1 MAKKITRRQALLG
14 ASSALLV
21 QAACST
27 TTIRR
32 GESTE
37 VFAHGIASGDPD
49 PTSVVLWTR
58 VSGFTRSV
66 DVAWTIATDAN
77 LRNVVG
83 SGQVETNSGRDFTVK
98 AIASNLEPGRS
109 YYYRFSVDGAMSPT
123 GRTKTVPVG
132 HIDKLV
138 IAVASCSNYPFGY
151 FNAYDDIANNADID
165 LVAHLG
171 DYIYEYDENG
181 YGADAGRRLN
191 RIHEPR
197 HETVT
202 LSDYRTRHAQYKADA
217 GSRAMHARHPLI
229 AIWDDHE
236 SANNPWM
243 GGAQNHQP
251 EEGSWRARRLAS
263 LTAYYEWMPIRPPAQ
278 GVPMQ
283 NYWRHYKYGD
293 LVSLITLESRHT
305 GRDVQVEYGD
315 LDRFGSPAE
324 AQAFYSN
331 VVGAPERNYLSR
343 DMERFL
349 AAELRESVQ
358 SGRRWR
364 VIGNQSVM
372 AKMVEPDIDLPFF
385 AGIARQLPESD
396 RRYLQFLTRAG
407 KLGLTGDLDSWSG
420 YPAARERFYQVAKG
434 ARADDLLVISGDS
447 HSYWQNALYDSA
459 GQSMGIEL
467 GTTGITSPRGLLSM
481 GAPALERYEALLAAR
496 NEEIV
501 WANGR
506 NNGYIRLAIDHDGAQ
521 ADYVVVSTI
530 ESRNY
535 DTSILRTANIA
546 NAGGKL
552 RYL

>member
-1 MAKKITRRQALLG
+1 MPKKITRRQALLG
-14 ASSALLV
+14 ASSALLL

-27 TTIRR
+27 TPGRR
-32 GESTE
+32 REAEE

-49 PTSVVLWTR
+49 TSSVVLWTR
-58 VSGFTRSV
+58 VSGYSRSV
-66 DVAWTIATDAN
+66 GVDWTIATDAN
-77 LRNVVG
+77 FISVVG
-83 SGQVETNSGRDFTVK
+83 KGLFETHGGRDYTVNV
-98 AIASNLEPGRS
+98 IARNLEPGRS
-109 YYYRFSVDGAMSPT
+109 YYYRFSVDGATSQT
-123 GRTKTVPVG
+123 GQTKTVPVG
-132 HIDKLV
+132 HIDRLV

-151 FNAYDDIANNADID
+151 FNAYDDIANDSGID

-181 YGADAGRRLN
+181 YGAAAGRRLG

-202 LSDYRTRHAQYKADA
+202 LADYRTRHAQYKSDA
-217 GSRAMHARHPLI
+217 GSQAMHARHPLI

-243 GGAQNHQP
+243 GGAQNHQA
-251 EEGSWRARRLAS
+251 EEGAWRERRLAS

-305 GRDVQVEYGD
+305 GRDIQVEYGD
-315 LDRFGSPAE
+315 LGRFGSAAE
-324 AQAFYSN
+324 ARAFYTN
-331 VVGAPERNYLSR
+331 VVGAPARNYLSAS
-343 DMERFL
+343 MENFL
-349 AAELRESVQ
+349 AAELRESVR

-372 AKMVEPDIDLPFF
+372 AKMIEPNIDTPYF
-385 AGIARQLPESD
+385 AGIANDLPEFD
-396 RRYLQFLTRAG
+396 RRYMEFLTHAG
-407 KLGLTGDLDSWSG
+407 NLGLTGDLDSWSG
-420 YPAARERFYQVAKG
+420 YPAARERFYQVAKDAG
-434 ARADDLLVISGDS
+434 ANDLLVISGDS
-447 HSYWQNALYDSA
+447 HSYWQNALYDDS

-481 GAPALERYEALLAAR
+481 GTAGLERYESLIAAR

-506 NNGYIRLAIDHDGAQ
+506 NNGYIRLAIDHDGAR
-521 ADYVVVSTI
+521 ADYVVMSTI
-530 ESRNY
+530 ESRAY
-535 DTSILRTANIA
+535 DASILRTAKIA
-546 NAGGKL
+546 KANGEL
-552 RYL
+552 RYV

>member
-1 MAKKITRRQALLG
+1 MPKTITRRQALLG
-14 ASSALLV
+14 ASSALLL

-27 TTIRR
+27 TSGRR
-32 GESTE
+32 RDSKE
-37 VFAHGIASGDPD
+37 VFAHGIASGDPNS
-49 PTSVVLWTR
+49 TSVVLWTR
-58 VSGFTRSV
+58 VSGFTAAAQV
-66 DVAWTIATDAN
+66 NWTIATDERF
-77 LRNVVG
+77 RNVVG
-83 SGQVETNSGRDFTVK
+83 GGQLETHSGRDYTVK
-98 AIASNLEPGRS
+98 VIARNLEPGRS
-109 YYYRFSVDGAMSPT
+109 YYYRFSVDNVMSET

-132 HIDKLV
+132 HLDRLV

-151 FNAYDDIANNADID
+151 FNAYDDIATDPDID

-181 YGADAGRRLN
+181 YGADAGRRLG

-202 LSDYRTRHAQYKADA
+202 LADYRTRHAQYKSDA

-251 EEGSWRARRLAS
+251 EEGIWRERRLAS
-263 LTAYYEWMPIRPPAQ
+263 LTAYYEWMPIRPPAPGQ
-278 GVPMQ
+278 PMQ

-305 GRDVQVEYGD
+305 GRDVQIEYGD
-315 LDRFGSPAE
+315 LERFDSPAE
-324 AQAFYSN
+324 AQAFYAG
-331 VVGAPERNYLSR
+331 VVGAPARNYLSR
-343 DMERFL
+343 NMERFL
-349 AAELRESVQ
+349 ATELRESVR
-358 SGRRWR
+358 SARRWR
-364 VIGNQSVM
+364 VIGNQSVI
-372 AKMVEPDIDLPFF
+372 AKMVEPDIDTPYF
-385 AGIARQLPESD
+385 ADIARELPESD

-420 YPAARERFYQVAKG
+420 YPAARERFYQVAKDAG
-434 ARADDLLVISGDS
+434 AEDLLVISGDS
-447 HSYWQNALYDSA
+447 HSSWQNALYDNT
-459 GQSMGIEL
+459 GQSMGVEL
-467 GTTGITSPRGLLSM
+467 GTAGITSPRGLMSL
-481 GAPALERYEALLAAR
+481 GAQGLERYDALIAAR

-501 WANGR
+501 WAHGR

-521 ADYVVVSTI
+521 ADYVAMSTI

-535 DTSILRTANIA
+535 DTRILRTAKIA
-546 NAGGKL
+546 NTDGEL
-552 RYL
+552 HYV